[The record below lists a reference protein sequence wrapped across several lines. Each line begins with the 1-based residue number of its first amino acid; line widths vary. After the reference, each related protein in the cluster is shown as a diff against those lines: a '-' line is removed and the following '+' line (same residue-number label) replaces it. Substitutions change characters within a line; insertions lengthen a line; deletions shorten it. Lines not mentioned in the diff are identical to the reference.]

1 MCCAAYMTHRRQE
14 DIQISPL
21 FHFIAFFFFLK
32 RRKYEPPLSN
42 MSAAS
47 SYQEKE
53 NNNENKQINNNNIFI
68 RENGLTLNSLYSN
81 FIASLIRAL
90 VSTIQNFMSSEA
102 HITSQNII
110 QIAGS
115 MVLSI
120 GCRIFAKPNIA
131 IDKNASWIDKFF
143 HDGSIHYVSVL
154 YSFVVLQILLYTTSP
169 SAINKVKTGRNRNF
183 WSSLLLSI
191 VLGCFDTRWRY
202 STEHLNRYNKNFERG
217 KKHNIVD
224 TATTSSFSGLDQES
238 KLTLQ
243 NIKNRESSLSI
254 VDEVD
259 SDAER
264 ESPKSNG
271 YDSNRRNLNNVSH
284 ASSMSPLRLRGSTV
298 ENSNNNNNNNTMSLP
313 PRTPERNNFN
323 NNHNNNSTNTTPK
336 KTPNKSPYRRTPS
349 KRRNNYKNYHK
360 HHSPLLKAA
369 ARAVDR
375 AVVKR
380 KSTIKATTLNQ
391 ED

>member
-1 MCCAAYMTHRRQE
+1 M
-14 DIQISPL
+14 
-21 FHFIAFFFFLK
+21 
-32 RRKYEPPLSN
+32 
-42 MSAAS
+42 
-47 SYQEKE
+47 
-53 NNNENKQINNNNIFI
+53 
-68 RENGLTLNSLYSN
+68 
-81 FIASLIRAL
+81 
-90 VSTIQNFMSSEA
+90 
-102 HITSQNII
+102 
-110 QIAGS
+110 
-115 MVLSI
+115 
-120 GCRIFAKPNIA
+120 
-131 IDKNASWIDKFF
+131 
-143 HDGSIHYVSVL
+143 
-154 YSFVVLQILLYTTSP
+154 
-169 SAINKVKTGRNRNF
+169 
-183 WSSLLLSI
+183 
-191 VLGCFDTRWRY
+191 
-202 STEHLNRYNKNFERG
+202 
-217 KKHNIVD
+217 
-224 TATTSSFSGLDQES
+224 
-238 KLTLQ
+238 Q

-259 SDAER
+259 SDAEM

-298 ENSNNNNNNNTMSLP
+298 ENSNNNNNNTMSLP

-336 KTPNKSPYRRTPS
+336 KTPYRRTPS

>member
-1 MCCAAYMTHRRQE
+1 M
-14 DIQISPL
+14 
-21 FHFIAFFFFLK
+21 
-32 RRKYEPPLSN
+32 
-42 MSAAS
+42 
-47 SYQEKE
+47 
-53 NNNENKQINNNNIFI
+53 
-68 RENGLTLNSLYSN
+68 
-81 FIASLIRAL
+81 
-90 VSTIQNFMSSEA
+90 
-102 HITSQNII
+102 
-110 QIAGS
+110 
-115 MVLSI
+115 
-120 GCRIFAKPNIA
+120 
-131 IDKNASWIDKFF
+131 
-143 HDGSIHYVSVL
+143 
-154 YSFVVLQILLYTTSP
+154 
-169 SAINKVKTGRNRNF
+169 
-183 WSSLLLSI
+183 
-191 VLGCFDTRWRY
+191 
-202 STEHLNRYNKNFERG
+202 NRYNKNFERG
-217 KKHNIVD
+217 KQHNIVD

-298 ENSNNNNNNNTMSLP
+298 ENSNNNNNNTMSLP
-313 PRTPERNNFN
+313 PRTPERNNSN

-380 KSTIKATTLNQ
+380 KSTTSIKATTLNQ